1 MVERVGAVLV
11 SVGPGDPAPEARDV
25 ERMASLPFV
34 VITAARGDAAVAPG
48 WAALSDVV
56 LGEGDTS
63 LDDIETTLA
72 ACPIAGTSLALLLR
86 GDSHRSVEEG
96 LVAESAVYSLLQAG
110 PEFAAW
116 RAASPPRSQ
125 PCADDGARVRV
136 ERVGS
141 LLRVTLTRP
150 ERRNA
155 LDAAMRDELA
165 DAFGIALADPAI
177 TRIEL
182 RGEGPSFCAGG
193 DLDEFGSRA
202 DPASA
207 HVIRLQRS
215 LGRALRELAAK
226 TTVYLHGPCVGSG
239 IELPA
244 FAGTVVAHP
253 ATTISLPEVRLG
265 LIPGAGGTV
274 SLPRRIGR
282 HRTAWLALS
291 GRAIDAT
298 TARSWGLVDAL
309 DQGEVPSL

>member
-1 MVERVGAVLV
+1 VVERVGAVLV
-11 SVGPGDPAPEARDV
+11 SVGPHDPVPEARDV
-25 ERMASLPFV
+25 DRLASLPCV
-34 VITAARGDAAVAPG
+34 VIVVAQGDTALAPG

-56 LGEGDTS
+56 LGEGDDS
-63 LDDIETTLA
+63 LDDIEATVA
-72 ACPIAGTSLALLLR
+72 AQPIASTSLALLLR

-96 LVAESAVYSLLQAG
+96 LVAESAVYSMLQAG

-116 RAASPPRSQ
+116 RAASPPRSR
-125 PCADDGARVRV
+125 PCPDDGARVRV
-136 ERVGS
+136 ERADS

-150 ERRNA
+150 DRRNA

-177 TRIEL
+177 TRVEL
-182 RGEGPSFCAGG
+182 RGDGPSFCAGG

-215 LGRALRELAAK
+215 LARAVHELAAK
-226 TTVYLHGPCVGSG
+226 TTAYLHGPCVGSG

-253 ATTISLPEVRLG
+253 GTTISLPELRLG

-291 GRAIDAT
+291 ARAIDAA

-309 DQGEVPSL
+309 DQGEARSA